1 MGKYLYCK
9 VMTADP
15 GCLYKKLELSAEETA
30 QLQKNGIYCVPS
42 DDGKQ
47 MVGIF
52 QLRALFSR

>member
-1 MGKYLYCK
+1 
-9 VMTADP
+9 MTADP